1 MRTID
6 EIRFHNF
13 GLLLLECGGEARG
26 SATKLAMLTG
36 VPQAL
41 ISQIRNRTPHP
52 SGVPRGIGD
61 ETARKLERGMNK
73 QSGWMDRDHGEAATV
88 NEADLLDLFRDL
100 TPEQRIALLETA
112 RQLGELNRFK
122 RPPPPGTGDLPPR

>member
-6 EIRFHNF
+6 EIRLHNF
-13 GLLLLECGGEARG
+13 ELLLGECGGSARG
-26 SATKLAMLTG
+26 AATKLSMLTG
-36 VPQAL
+36 VPQPL

-52 SGVPRGIGD
+52 SGVLRGIGD

-73 QSGWMDRDHGEAATV
+73 QSGWMDRDHGEAKTV

-100 TPEQRIALLETA
+100 TADQRVALLDTA
-112 RQLGELNRFK
+112 RQLGELNRLK
-122 RPPPPGTGDLPPR
+122 RQDTTPSGDLPPR